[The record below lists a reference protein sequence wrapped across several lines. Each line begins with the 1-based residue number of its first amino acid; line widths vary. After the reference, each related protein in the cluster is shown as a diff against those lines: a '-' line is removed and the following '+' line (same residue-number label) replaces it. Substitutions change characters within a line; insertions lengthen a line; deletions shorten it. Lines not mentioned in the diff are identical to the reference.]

1 MSTSDFLLIL
11 SILVTL
17 ITVSI
22 ANNKKLWLY
31 KFSNW
36 SIFIGI
42 LWGFFINYLV
52 FYEKLPSVLQPSFM
66 EFDNGLRPDYW
77 AYIIAVLGL
86 LLLMFYI
93 AKCKYFPRKNWDKIV
108 NYYRDLIT
116 ENPVLLIA
124 AIEKY
129 HLKNMEQSIK
139 RINNDSKEEPSPYE
153 NENWE
158 KQSSPRRYS
167 ASLSAMVWTEVVF
180 TEEFVSQCAKVRPLF
195 LLRFFSQYQGNNI
208 PNGKEM
214 IQLFFKEFI
223 KSKNTVFIRELEE
236 FFNHENEP
244 IINQAE
250 KMTFFKYI
258 FQKDFLWLT
267 KYEIVRAI
275 GEEAEKEIAT
285 EWASF
290 AKKTNE
296 WDNEKYQRTIS
307 YQCLRLYALQYMYLS
322 EFWTQHPDY
331 KKDEIDCREWLPF
344 SHTLTYICKAI
355 HSQTAKIESGIYAD
369 KFIDNCRE
377 VIYDVLGYI
386 GKYCSADYV
395 SSLVQCNLDITRDV
409 NKDNPICIPKD
420 STIVAMEQYIRLVEY
435 QNIDNEVQ
443 KEYLD
448 FLMKKKMNMTYWKE
462 ALDEVGKKYGEKG
475 SFTQLKQLFTQ
486 NEK

>member
-1 MSTSDFLLIL
+1 MSASDFLLIL

-17 ITVSI
+17 ITVTI

-31 KFSNW
+31 KFSKW

-42 LWGFFINYLV
+42 LWGLLINYLV
-52 FYEKLPSVLQPSFM
+52 FYEELPSVLHASCM

-116 ENPVLLIA
+116 ENPALLIG

-129 HLKNMEQSIK
+129 HLKNMEQSIRK
-139 RINNDSKEEPSPYE
+139 FNKDSKEEPSPYE
-153 NENWE
+153 NDNLG
-158 KQSSPRRYS
+158 KHSPTRQYS
-167 ASLSAMVWTEVVF
+167 GSLSSMVWSEVML

-208 PNGKEM
+208 PNGKKL
-214 IQLFFKEFI
+214 IQFFFKEFI
-223 KSKNTVFIRELEE
+223 KSKNPVFLRELEE

-244 IINQAE
+244 IMNQA
-250 KMTFFKYI
+250 KKTTFFKYI

-275 GEEAEKEIAT
+275 GEEAEKEIST

-307 YQCLRLYALQYMYLS
+307 YQCLYLYALQYMYLS
-322 EFWTQHPDY
+322 EFMSQHPNY
-331 KKDEIDCREWLPF
+331 KKDEVNHQEWLPYN
-344 SHTLTYICKAI
+344 HTLANICKAI
-355 HSQTAKIESGIYAD
+355 HSHTSKIESGIYAD

-386 GKYCSADYV
+386 GKYCSTDYV
-395 SSLVQCNLDITRDV
+395 SSLVQCNLEISKYTH
-409 NKDNPICIPKD
+409 NENPMCVPKD
-420 STIVAMEQYIRLVEY
+420 ATIVAMEQFIRLSI
-435 QNIDNEVQ
+435 NI
-443 KEYLD
+443 L
-448 FLMKKKMNMTYWKE
+448 FIPI
-462 ALDEVGKKYGEKG
+462 DEDTIVVFKI
-475 SFTQLKQLFTQ
+475 FQLIRISV
-486 NEK
+486 